1 MATAQSDCSVADI
14 KGKCT
19 SCKEAAAQ
27 IRIGQEQKCR
37 KCMQSGMASKVV
49 HGVVVRKALRHGDTV
64 AVAVSGGPCSLAL
77 VALLQRIDADGWSLR
92 TPREVRLHNPLHCQ
106 PASSIAY

>member
-1 MATAQSDCSVADI
+1 MTTTQPESSVAGS
-14 KGKCT
+14 KGICT

-49 HGVVVRKALRHGDTV
+49 HGVMVRKALRHGESV
-64 AVAVSGGPCSLAL
+64 AVAVSGGACSLAL

-92 TPREVRLHNPLHCQ
+92 TRREVRLHLPFHCR
-106 PASSIAY
+106 PA